1 MSKSSI
7 AFHNLRGFTILLVV
21 AFHSSLA
28 YLASNRL
35 VQASFDAPPY
45 AWKAIPIVD
54 SARWIGFDLF
64 CAALYVFL
72 MQFMFLLSGLFV
84 WPSLPRKGAA
94 TFLYDRLLRLGLP
107 FLLGVY
113 VLMPLAHYPVYRLS
127 AADASWSAFWVQ
139 WMALPFWPSGQL
151 WFLWCLLALNL
162 AATALYRLA
171 PYAIEYLGR
180 LSATGKE
187 QPVRY
192 FLGLLAA
199 SAIAY
204 IPLSVVF
211 QPWDW
216 TQFGPFAFQS
226 SYLLLYVVYFFA
238 GVGIGVLGLD
248 AGIFRAAGKLAGR
261 WLIWAVGAFL
271 AFVLWIIPTALA
283 RDAATAPLPGLQFL
297 AALAFVISST
307 TACFALAAIFLR
319 FATVPSRMLSKLSE
333 NAYGIYVFHY
343 LFVIWL
349 QYLLL
354 QLPLFAIVKFAI
366 VFAAALFMSWA
377 AMAATSRALLG
388 IGLLRP
394 SAATAGRSSSQS
406 GQPASLPQT
415 ISRATRGPG
424 E

>member
-7 AFHNLRGFTILLVV
+7 ALHNLRGFAILLVV
-21 AFHSSLA
+21 AFHSSLG

-35 VQASFDAPPY
+35 VQVPFDAPPY
-45 AWKAIPIVD
+45 AWKAIPIID

-84 WPSLPRKGAA
+84 WPSLRRKGAA
-94 TFLYDRLLRLGLP
+94 TFLYNRLWRLGVP
-107 FLLGVY
+107 FLLGIY
-113 VLMPLAHYPVYRLS
+113 LLMPLAHYPVYRLS
-127 AADASWSAFWVQ
+127 AADAGWSKFWAQ
-139 WMALPFWPSGQL
+139 WMALPFWPTGQL

-162 AATALYRLA
+162 AATTLYRLA
-171 PYAIEYLGR
+171 PSAIEYPGQLF
-180 LSATGKE
+180 ATGKE

-226 SYLLLYVVYFFA
+226 SFLLLYVVYFFA
-238 GVGIGVLGLD
+238 GVGIGSFGLD
-248 AGIFRAAGKLAGR
+248 AGIFRAAGKLAGG
-261 WLIWAVGAFL
+261 WVFWAASAFS

-283 RDAATAPLPGLQFL
+283 RDAATAALPGLQLL
-297 AALAFVISST
+297 AAVAFVVSST
-307 TACFALAAIFLR
+307 SACFALAAIFLR
-319 FATVPSRMLSKLSE
+319 FATAPSRVLSRLSE

-354 QLPLFAIVKFAI
+354 GLPLFAIVKFAI
-366 VFAAALFMSWA
+366 VFTAALFMSWA
-377 AMAATSRALLG
+377 AMAAVWRALLG
-388 IGLLRP
+388 AGLLRP
-394 SAATAGRSSSQS
+394 REEHVKIQPRASEPAT
-406 GQPASLPQT
+406 
-415 ISRATRGPG
+415 
-424 E
+424 